1 MFAINYDQS
10 VISEYFGSDK
20 VFVVGG
26 MSFMYIFKSKD
37 PRCKSWTTP
46 MDSSRQ
52 FGRFFLYV
60 GWDWNKFSHIP
71 KCLKSIIY

>member
-1 MFAINYDQS
+1 MKIIKMFAINCDQS
-10 VISEYFGSDK
+10 VISQYFGSDK

-46 MDSSRQ
+46 M
-52 FGRFFLYV
+52 V
-60 GWDWNKFSHIP
+60 
-71 KCLKSIIY
+71 

>member
-1 MFAINYDQS
+1 MEIIKMFAINYDQS

-20 VFVVGG
+20 VFVVGE

-46 MDSSRQ
+46 M
-52 FGRFFLYV
+52 V
-60 GWDWNKFSHIP
+60 
-71 KCLKSIIY
+71 